1 MGGVC
6 GYVLRSAGAVVRFP
20 DGAAA
25 IGVAMTSGG
34 NEPHPGTLTLALESL
49 DAACRDLDEAVLTLP
64 NVGDDDFMV
73 SSSVVALLL
82 RVVTARRLVKRLQL
96 EVKTEIRNRLRTS
109 TLS

>member
-1 MGGVC
+1 
-6 GYVLRSAGAVVRFP
+6 VVRFQ

-25 IGVAMTSGG
+25 VGVAMTGVA
-34 NEPHPGTLTLALESL
+34 NEPIPGTLTLALESL
-49 DAACRDLDEAVLTLP
+49 DAACRDLDDAVLTLP
-64 NVGDDDFMV
+64 NVGDDDFMA

-96 EVKTEIRNRLRTS
+96 EVKAEIRDRLRAS